1 MRKSLGN
8 PMLQQSP
15 YVPYWIQIRR
25 ICRPDHLVHTV
36 RLMVLLRQLS
46 CMLRSTVFHED
57 CNLPRIFW
65 VASYPL
71 YESIYKR
78 KNVFSI
84 HCACNTTPF
93 LLEYHEVS
101 LPKYRYA
108 SVNCPGRR
116 ALELKYITGIQ
127 ILLLGKPSHIRFSK
141 ALCGET
147 ALIRPDN
154 TGPHLRSPF
163 QMFSCPCKT
172 CLLL

>member
-46 CMLRSTVFHED
+46 RMLRSTVFHED

-65 VASYPL
+65 VASHPL
-71 YESIYKR
+71 HESIYKR

-84 HCACNTTPF
+84 HTVP
-93 LLEYHEVS
+93 V
-101 LPKYRYA
+101 
-108 SVNCPGRR
+108 
-116 ALELKYITGIQ
+116 
-127 ILLLGKPSHIRFSK
+127 
-141 ALCGET
+141 
-147 ALIRPDN
+147 IRPHSFSN
-154 TGPHLRSPF
+154 ITRSPF
-163 QMFSCPCKT
+163 PNAEMLP
-172 CLLL
+172 